1 MNDAGAGRGE
11 RFAEKLLSGPMKG
24 VLGIMRRNLG
34 AAVGLKLLSM
44 VLQFSLFPM
53 LIHELGKAEYGVWV
67 VLQSTIF
74 WFTLLDLGV
83 GMGLRNKLIESL
95 NLDQSQR
102 ARGYL
107 SSAMVGQALVWIG
120 ASLCVGFI
128 LFGLGIEWSQ
138 WFRSTTSDQALAVA
152 IFLSFIALAWNQ
164 CLGVTNAILIAKHW
178 NGLTSVVSVSA
189 TLAMLFYVIAARRLE
204 WELSLPRLALVNLMT
219 YVVAHCL
226 QAWYVFRRCPELF
239 PRFSEYRFGVYR
251 EVLLL
256 GGQFLVLELTYL
268 LIFMTDRMIA
278 LRYLGPEVAT
288 EYDIVL
294 RFVGLVTT
302 GYSMVIGPMWSL
314 AGASWAKRDLVGLRM
329 LRRIV
334 LWVMIPFW
342 IGAVVLALVMNELI
356 RRWIDPT
363 ISLDRSMLVLVV
375 IYAWTVIWCG
385 AHASLLNGI
394 GRVREQ
400 MICGVLACFINVPLA
415 IYLCGFESLGGGGI
429 LLASIVSL
437 SLFGVVGPL
446 VWRDCQRG
454 LES

>member
-128 LFGLGIEWSQ
+128 LFGLGIEWSH

-314 AGASWAKRDLVGLRM
+314 AGAS
-329 LRRIV
+329 
-334 LWVMIPFW
+334 
-342 IGAVVLALVMNELI
+342 
-356 RRWIDPT
+356 
-363 ISLDRSMLVLVV
+363 
-375 IYAWTVIWCG
+375 
-385 AHASLLNGI
+385 
-394 GRVREQ
+394 
-400 MICGVLACFINVPLA
+400 
-415 IYLCGFESLGGGGI
+415 
-429 LLASIVSL
+429 
-437 SLFGVVGPL
+437 
-446 VWRDCQRG
+446 
-454 LES
+454 

>member
-1 MNDAGAGRGE
+1 
-11 RFAEKLLSGPMKG
+11 
-24 VLGIMRRNLG
+24 
-34 AAVGLKLLSM
+34 
-44 VLQFSLFPM
+44 
-53 LIHELGKAEYGVWV
+53 
-67 VLQSTIF
+67 
-74 WFTLLDLGV
+74 
-83 GMGLRNKLIESL
+83 
-95 NLDQSQR
+95 
-102 ARGYL
+102 
-107 SSAMVGQALVWIG
+107 
-120 ASLCVGFI
+120 
-128 LFGLGIEWSQ
+128 
-138 WFRSTTSDQALAVA
+138 
-152 IFLSFIALAWNQ
+152 
-164 CLGVTNAILIAKHW
+164 
-178 NGLTSVVSVSA
+178 
-189 TLAMLFYVIAARRLE
+189 
-204 WELSLPRLALVNLMT
+204 MT
-219 YVVAHCL
+219 YVVAHCF

-454 LES
+454 LEN

>member
-1 MNDAGAGRGE
+1 MSEGREGRAE
-11 RFAEKLLSGPMKG
+11 RFADKIFAGPVRG

-53 LIHELGKAEYGVWV
+53 LIHELGKGEYGVWV

-120 ASLCVGFI
+120 ATLCVGMV
-128 LFGLGIEWSQ
+128 LFGMGIEWSH
-138 WFRSTTSDQALAVA
+138 WFRSTTSDQALAAA

-178 NGLTSVVSVSA
+178 NGLTSAVSVSA
-189 TLAMLFYVIAARRLE
+189 TLAMLIYVLAARRFG
-204 WELSLPRLALVNLMT
+204 WDLSLPRLALVNLST
-219 YVVAHCL
+219 YVAAHSL
-226 QAWYVFRRCPELF
+226 QAWYVFRRCPELL
-239 PRFSEYRFGVYR
+239 PRLSEYRFEVYK
-251 EVLLL
+251 EVLFL

-294 RFVGLVTT
+294 RFVGLITT

-314 AGASWAKRDLVGLRM
+314 AGASWAKQDLDGLRT

-356 RRWIDPT
+356 HRWIDPT
-363 ISLDRSMLVLVV
+363 ITLDRIMLVLVV

-385 AHASLLNGI
+385 AHAALLNGI

-415 IYLCGFESLGGGGI
+415 IYLCSFQSFGGGGI

-437 SLFGVVGPL
+437 SLFGIVGPF
-446 VWRDCQRG
+446 VWRDSQRG
-454 LES
+454 LEG